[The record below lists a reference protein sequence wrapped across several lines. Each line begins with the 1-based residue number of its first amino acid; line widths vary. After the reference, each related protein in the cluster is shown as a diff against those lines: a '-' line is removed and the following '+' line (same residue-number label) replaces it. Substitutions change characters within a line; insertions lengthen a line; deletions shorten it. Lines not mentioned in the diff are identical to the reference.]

1 MMISTYICTIF
12 YFMNGLRPLLLCCN
26 LIIDKTMKCITLYFS
41 FCLIAISSIAQPN
54 YDFSKLKRERLGRGV
69 IAIRE
74 NPSTVAVSWRYLSSD
89 PMNESFDIYRN
100 GEKINNHPL
109 KDATFF
115 QDAYTGT
122 ESVLYTVKARE
133 GKTESSYQLPANA
146 PSGYLNIPLNRPE
159 DGTTPL
165 GQNYFYTPNDAS
177 IGDVDGD
184 GEYEIILKWDP
195 SNAHDN
201 SHDGYTGEV
210 YVDCYKLS
218 GKLLWRI
225 NLGRNIRA
233 GAHYTQ
239 FMVFDFDGDGK
250 AEVVMKTA
258 DGTVDGTGK
267 VIGDAQADYR
277 SEQGRILTG
286 PEYLTVFNGLTGE
299 AMQTIDYVPERGNL
313 MDWGDSRG
321 NRSDRFLACVA
332 YLDGIHPSVV
342 MCRGYYT
349 RTVLAAFDWDGKELK
364 QRWVFDSNNPGCEDY
379 AGQGNHNLRVGD
391 VDGDGCDE
399 IIYGSCAIDH
409 NGKGLY
415 TTKMGHGDAIHLT
428 HFDPS
433 RKGLQ
438 VWDCHENKRDGSTY
452 RDAATG
458 EILFQIKDSTD
469 VGRCMAADI
478 DPTQPGVEMWS
489 VASGGIRNV
498 KGEVVKDRV
507 RGLSCNMA
515 VWWDGDLL
523 RELLDRNR
531 ISKYNWEKGICERIA
546 IFEGT
551 LSNNGTKAN
560 PCLQGDIVGDWREEV
575 LMRTADNTALRL
587 YVSTIPTDYRFHTF
601 LEDPIYR
608 ISIATQNVAYNQPT
622 QPGFYFGPELQGTVF
637 RGCEIPGKKTVVNDS
652 NTPLHLLQ
660 PAYQGTYGDL
670 TPGQVKKDID
680 RVFAYIDKE
689 TPARVVDKNTGK
701 LITDYTTMGEEAQL
715 ERGAFRLASYEWGVT
730 YSALIAAAEATGD
743 QRYMDYVQNR
753 FRFLAE
759 VAPHFKRVYEEKG
772 TTDPQ
777 LLQILT
783 PHALDDAGA
792 VCAAMVKVR
801 VKDRS
806 LPVDGLIENYFDFIQ
821 NKEYRL
827 ADGTFARNRP
837 QHNTLWLDDMFMG
850 IPAVAQMSRYDK
862 AQKEIYL
869 AEAVRQFL
877 QFADRMFIPEKDLY
891 RHGWVES
898 STDHPAFCWAR
909 ANGWAMLTAC
919 ELLDVLPEDYPQRAK
934 VMDYFRAHVRGVTA
948 LQSGEGLWHQLL
960 DRNDSYLETSATAIY
975 VYCLAHAINKG
986 WIDAIAY
993 GPVAH
998 LGWHAVAGKI
1008 NAEGQVEGTCV
1019 GTGMAFDPAF
1029 YYYRPVNVYAAHGY
1043 GPVLWA
1049 GAEMISLLK
1058 NQYPQMNDSAV
1069 QYYQVKQKTTAPIF
1083 AIDTEEKKD

>member
-637 RGCEIPGKKTVVNDS
+637 RGCKIPKK
-652 NTPLHLLQ
+652 
-660 PAYQGTYGDL
+660 
-670 TPGQVKKDID
+670 
-680 RVFAYIDKE
+680 
-689 TPARVVDKNTGK
+689 
-701 LITDYTTMGEEAQL
+701 
-715 ERGAFRLASYEWGVT
+715 
-730 YSALIAAAEATGD
+730 
-743 QRYMDYVQNR
+743 
-753 FRFLAE
+753 
-759 VAPHFKRVYEEKG
+759 
-772 TTDPQ
+772 
-777 LLQILT
+777 
-783 PHALDDAGA
+783 
-792 VCAAMVKVR
+792 
-801 VKDRS
+801 
-806 LPVDGLIENYFDFIQ
+806 
-821 NKEYRL
+821 
-827 ADGTFARNRP
+827 
-837 QHNTLWLDDMFMG
+837 
-850 IPAVAQMSRYDK
+850 
-862 AQKEIYL
+862 
-869 AEAVRQFL
+869 
-877 QFADRMFIPEKDLY
+877 
-891 RHGWVES
+891 
-898 STDHPAFCWAR
+898 
-909 ANGWAMLTAC
+909 
-919 ELLDVLPEDYPQRAK
+919 
-934 VMDYFRAHVRGVTA
+934 
-948 LQSGEGLWHQLL
+948 
-960 DRNDSYLETSATAIY
+960 
-975 VYCLAHAINKG
+975 
-986 WIDAIAY
+986 
-993 GPVAH
+993 
-998 LGWHAVAGKI
+998 
-1008 NAEGQVEGTCV
+1008 
-1019 GTGMAFDPAF
+1019 
-1029 YYYRPVNVYAAHGY
+1029 
-1043 GPVLWA
+1043 
-1049 GAEMISLLK
+1049 
-1058 NQYPQMNDSAV
+1058 
-1069 QYYQVKQKTTAPIF
+1069 
-1083 AIDTEEKKD
+1083 

>member
-210 YVDCYKLS
+210 YVDCYKLN
-218 GKLLWRI
+218 GQQLWRI
-225 NLGRNIRA
+225 NLGKNVRA

-239 FMVFDFDGDGK
+239 FMVYDLDGDGH

-258 DGTVDGTGK
+258 DGTVDGVGK
-267 VIGDAQADYR
+267 VIGDVNADYR

-313 MDWGDSRG
+313 MGWGDSRG

-701 LITDYTTMGEEAQL
+701 LITDYTTMGEKAQL

-877 QFADRMFIPEKDLY
+877 QFADRMFIPEKGLY

>member
-133 GKTESSYQLPANA
+133 GKTESTYQLPANA

-210 YVDCYKLS
+210 YVDCYKLN
-218 GKLLWRI
+218 GQQLWRI
-225 NLGRNIRA
+225 NLGKNVRA

-239 FMVFDFDGDGK
+239 FMVYDLDGDGH

-258 DGTVDGTGK
+258 DGTVDGVGK
-267 VIGDAQADYR
+267 VIGDVNADYR

-313 MDWGDSRG
+313 MGWGDSRG

-869 AEAVRQFL
+869 VEAVRQFL
-877 QFADRMFIPEKDLY
+877 QFADRMFIPEKGLY